1 MQDNAPPHKARA
13 TMEWLQ
19 NEAIPTFGWP
29 AYSPDLNPIEHV
41 WHYMKTYIE
50 THFVED
56 LTWVDMNRVIYK
68 AYSRMQS
75 QKISY

>member
-1 MQDNAPPHKARA
+1 
-13 TMEWLQ
+13 
-19 NEAIPTFGWP
+19 
-29 AYSPDLNPIEHV
+29 
-41 WHYMKTYIE
+41 MKTYIE